1 MNKTYTIVADTN
13 GTEVRA
19 DDLVS
24 QPDSRDFRD
33 AWVLDGAVISEDMDL
48 SREILR
54 TEIRAAGEPLL
65 AAEDVAYI
73 CADEA
78 GDGAAK
84 RASVARKKALRD
96 APALL
101 AIDAA
106 TTIDEL
112 RTAWPADLLG
122 NYHE

>member
-33 AWVLDGAVISEDMDL
+33 AWVLDGAAISEDMDL

-54 TEIRAAGEPLL
+54 T
-65 AAEDVAYI
+65 
-73 CADEA
+73 
-78 GDGAAK
+78 
-84 RASVARKKALRD
+84 
-96 APALL
+96 
-101 AIDAA
+101 
-106 TTIDEL
+106 
-112 RTAWPADLLG
+112 AWPANLLG
-122 NYHE
+122 DYHE

>member
-13 GTEVRA
+13 GTGVRA

-33 AWVLDGAVISEDMDL
+33 AWVLDGAAISEDMDL

-54 TEIRAAGEPLL
+54 TEIRAAREPLL

-73 CADEA
+73 RADEV
-78 GDGAAK
+78 GDEAAK
-84 RASVARKKALRD
+84 RASVARKQALRD

-112 RTAWPADLLG
+112 RTAWPANLFGD
-122 NYHE
+122 YHE